1 MSWKDVVYGKPGD
14 KVLING
20 NDAIARGCLEAGVR
34 FASSYPGSPS
44 SEITETLGK
53 AQASFDLYAE
63 WSANEIV
70 ALEGAAAASFTGLR
84 AVCTMK
90 SDGLNVA
97 LDFLT
102 SMNLAGCKGGLVL
115 VVADDP
121 AAHSSLKEHDSR
133 NLARAAQVPVLEPST
148 PDEARVMAGWAF
160 DLSEEIGGPVIL
172 HSVTRVSHSRGIV
185 EFQEIKK
192 SAKTAAIPPGQ
203 RFQTFS
209 IFHMKARDRLQLAA
223 NLYETSP
230 FNFYEGPQEAKTV
243 LFCCGS
249 SYLYAREA
257 LKMLGLARDVKL
269 VRVGTTYPLPE
280 NFILSHLHGA
290 NQVVFAEEVRPVLE
304 ESILLLYATN
314 AASLGNITFHGK
326 HSGAVAG
333 VRGPACGEMNSDILL
348 EALAKITGV
357 PYAKQGYPAEK
368 LNRLLEKI
376 PARDFAMCPG
386 CPHRAS
392 FWAIKTAVAVDGH
405 DGIINGDI
413 GCYSL
418 GAFAT
423 GFELFDTLHCMGAGA
438 GIACGL
444 GKLKKFGFN
453 RPAIAVVG
461 DSTFYHAVIPGLIN
475 ARYNASDFLC
485 IVLDNGATAM
495 TGHQPHPGTGLNAAG
510 DVTEALSI
518 EEVVRGLGITVDVSD
533 PYDIDETAG
542 KIFAM
547 NRLPGV
553 KVLILRQLCALVAYR
568 RERKKR
574 RVSVNQELCRGE
586 ACGCGRFCTSVWAC
600 PGNIWDPVAGKA
612 KIDEAVCAG
621 CGVCAK
627 ICPAGAIT
635 IEEVE

>member
-1 MSWKDVVYGKPGD
+1 MSWKDVVYGKPGE
-14 KVLING
+14 KILING
-20 NDAIARGCLEAGVR
+20 NEAIARGCLEVGVG

-53 AQASFDLYAE
+53 AAASFNLYAE
-63 WSANEIV
+63 WSTNEIV

-102 SMNLAGCKGGLVL
+102 SMNLGGSKGGLVL

-133 NLARAAQVPVLEPST
+133 ILARAAQVPVLEPST
-148 PDEARVMAGWAF
+148 PDEAKAMASWAF
-160 DLSEEIGGPVIL
+160 ALSEEIGGPVIL
-172 HSVTRVSHSRGIV
+172 RSVTRVSHSRGIV
-185 EFQEIKK
+185 ELKVIATAE
-192 SAKTAAIPPGQ
+192 KTAEIPKGQ

-223 NLYETSP
+223 NIYETSP
-230 FNFYEGPQEAKTV
+230 FNFIEGPNNAETV

-257 LKMLGLARDVKL
+257 LKLLGLAREVKL

-280 NFILSHLHGA
+280 KFILSHLDGA
-290 NQVVFAEEVRPVLE
+290 RQAIFAEEVRPVLE
-304 ESILLLYATN
+304 ESVLLLYARN
-314 AASLGNITFHGK
+314 AANLGTITFHGK
-326 HSGAVAG
+326 LSGEVAG
-333 VRGPACGEMNSDILL
+333 VRGPACGEMNTDILL

-357 PYAKQGYPAEK
+357 QYAKKNYPAEK
-368 LNRLLEKI
+368 LNRLVEKI

-392 FWAIKTAVAVDGH
+392 FWAIKTAVAVDGRQ
-405 DGIINGDI
+405 GIINGDI

-418 GAFAT
+418 GAFTT
-423 GFELFDTLHCMGAGA
+423 GFELFDTLHCMGAGP

-444 GKLKKFGFN
+444 GNLKKFGFN

-475 ARYNASDFLC
+475 ARYNGSEFLC
-485 IVLDNGATAM
+485 VVLDNGATAM
-495 TGHQPHPGTGLNAAG
+495 TGHQPHPGTGFNAAG
-510 DVTEALSI
+510 GITQALSI
-518 EEVVRGLGITVDVSD
+518 EEVVRGLGIAVEVSD
-533 PYDIDETAG
+533 PFNIEATAG
-542 KIFAM
+542 KIFEM

-574 RVSVNQELCRGE
+574 RVFVDQERCRGE
-586 ACGCGRFCTSVWAC
+586 ACGCGRFCTSVWGC
-600 PGNIWDPVAGKA
+600 PGNIWDTVNGKA
-612 KIDEAVCAG
+612 RIDEAVCAG

-627 ICPAGAIT
+627 LCPAGAIT
-635 IEEVE
+635 VEEVL

>member
-1 MSWKDVVYGKPGD
+1 MSWKDVVYGNPGD

-34 FASSYPGSPS
+34 YASSYPGSPS

-53 AQASFDLYAE
+53 AIAAFDLYAE
-63 WSANEIV
+63 WSTNEIV

-133 NLARAAQVPVLEPST
+133 NLARAAQIPVLEPST
-148 PDEARVMAGWAF
+148 PDEARVMAAWAF
-160 DLSEEIGGPVIL
+160 ALSEETGGPVIL
-172 HSVTRVSHSRGIV
+172 RSVTRVSHSRGIV
-185 EFQEIKK
+185 ELKEIEGTQ
-192 SAKTAAIPPGQ
+192 KTAEIPPGQ

-209 IFHMKARDRLQLAA
+209 IFHMKARDRLQFAA
-223 NLYETSP
+223 DIYETSP
-230 FNFYEGPQEAKTV
+230 FNFFEGPQEAKTV

-249 SYLYAREA
+249 SYLYARET
-257 LKMLGLARDVKL
+257 LKLLNLTGEVKL

-280 NFILSHLHGA
+280 NFILSHLRGA
-290 NQVVFAEEVRPVLE
+290 GQVIFAEEVRPVLE
-304 ESILLLYATN
+304 ESVLLLYARK
-314 AASLGNITFHGK
+314 AADLGNITFHGK
-326 HSGAVAG
+326 LSGEVAG
-333 VRGPACGEMNSDILL
+333 VRGPACGEMNTDILL

-357 PYAKQGYPAEK
+357 EYPKPGYPAK
-368 LNRLLEKI
+368 LLDQLVEKI
-376 PARDFAMCPG
+376 PPRDFAMCPG

-392 FWAIKTAVAVDGH
+392 FWAIKTAVAVDGR

-418 GAFAT
+418 GAFTT
-423 GFELFDTLHCMGAGA
+423 GFELFDTLHCMGAGP

-475 ARYNASDFLC
+475 ARYNGSEFLC

-495 TGHQPHPGTGLNAAG
+495 TGHQPHPGTGFNAAG
-510 DVTEALSI
+510 DAAEALSI
-518 EEVVRGLGITVDVSD
+518 EEVVRGLGIAVDVSD
-533 PYDIDETAG
+533 PFNIEETAG

-574 RVSVNQELCRGE
+574 RVTVDPERCRGE
-586 ACGCGRFCTSVWAC
+586 SCGCGRFCTSVWGC
-600 PGNIWDPVAGKA
+600 PGNIWDTAAGKA

-627 ICPAGAIT
+627 LCPAGAIAV
-635 IEEVE
+635 EEVD